1 MFKKRFFVALIC
13 LIAVMVSFAGCY
25 AKDKEFEKPSEP
37 SDPYVSKI
45 KNVILMIGDGFG
57 PNHLANAKKFFNVNK
72 FAFEDYYVCDVT
84 TYSKDNKV
92 TDSAAAAT
100 ALATGQKVNNGEVG
114 RHQYNDLENIMEIAS
129 KAGKKTG
136 IITSDSI
143 CGATPASF
151 SAHANHRSAT
161 QEIVQDQSES
171 NIDIFVGASADIYS
185 ENMNSFTRNGY
196 LCETNNTAILNQLD
210 QSQKYLLQYTDLLA
224 EFNHNII
231 NGDKQWVDYPALITN
246 VLNYLDQ
253 ENGFCLMIENGNIDT
268 YSHGNDL
275 IGALHEVYYF
285 ALMFEVVSHFC
296 AGRDDTVVLVTA
308 DHETGGLQ
316 LANKKANLTDELYTS
331 VNHTD
336 VNVNLFLKQSID
348 NEKKDYRQVINN
360 TDIFNICKELIEQG
374 VLNFDLLI

>member
-1 MFKKRFFVALIC
+1 
-13 LIAVMVSFAGCY
+13 MVSFAGCY

-37 SDPYVSKI
+37 SEPYVPKI
-45 KNVILMIGDGFG
+45 KNIILMIGDGFG
-57 PNHLANAKKFFNVNK
+57 PNHLANAKKYFNVNK

-151 SAHANHRSAT
+151 SAHANHRYDT
-161 QEIVQDQSES
+161 QEIVEDQSES
-171 NIDIFVGASADIYS
+171 NIDIFVGAYADIYR

-231 NGDKQWVDYPALITN
+231 H
-246 VLNYLDQ
+246 
-253 ENGFCLMIENGNIDT
+253 CLYILCNW
-268 YSHGNDL
+268 
-275 IGALHEVYYF
+275 LHSCGQGILHRQLPR
-285 ALMFEVVSHFC
+285 AK
-296 AGRDDTVVLVTA
+296 A
-308 DHETGGLQ
+308 LQ
-316 LANKKANLTDELYTS
+316 LVAFELRASLRFGQLIKKETFT
-331 VNHTD
+331 V
-336 VNVNLFLKQSID
+336 LKIQ
-348 NEKKDYRQVINN
+348 
-360 TDIFNICKELIEQG
+360 
-374 VLNFDLLI
+374 